1 MGKADSKAA
10 TSAADAK
17 VKQDQQVTQTGLGD
31 TQSRMNALT
40 PVAADQ
46 KNQIWSGYSNL
57 ANNPGAGG
65 GIDQAASD
73 RLLSGNYSSVK
84 GGGSSSDGGGGGSS
98 SGGGGG
104 IGSPASSAGDYLGV
118 FNELAGKNAG
128 FDPTRLSNINQASGQ
143 LRDTSGN
150 YGDVNANIGKLSNAE
165 NNYGAT
171 NTSISGLQNFAK
183 TGGLNSGQLSNIN
196 RDSLTDIEKTGGYST
211 GDIANERAR
220 GNAGIQS
227 TYSNMQDALT
237 KQKMASGQ
245 MGPGWSQAGFK
256 LARQGAQDVA
266 GQAQKTEA
274 DIHDKVT
281 QNRLTAG
288 SKLGE
293 LGLGTAQLQSQN
305 TLSGYN
311 DAGQLDVAKNTA
323 IQDAWDKAGKLGL
336 GRQAQI
342 DAATKAAADI
352 DNQTQST
359 MNQTRLGAASGLS
372 QDTLGRMS
380 IGASSGAAQ
389 AALDAANQRFLI
401 SEGDQNRN
409 TGLQGMLNTY
419 GATPNELQ
427 FNQSLLRGYGQDQAL
442 NNQNNVANRVNIG
455 NMPGPM
461 AGFNNVLGGISS
473 LTGIGSGL
481 FKGLGAFGGGGVN
494 GGSGPATDDFSHVF
508 DGYSSGP
515 GGFGGSFGGP
525 TDPTKD

>member
-1 MGKADSKAA
+1 MGKS
-10 TSAADAK
+10 
-17 VKQDQQVTQTGLGD
+17 DQQKTQANITDKVNQDNANTNTGISD
-31 TQSRMNALT
+31 TQSRMAALT
-40 PVAADQ
+40 PVAAQQ
-46 KNQIWSGYSNL
+46 KNDIWSGYSNL

-65 GIDQAASD
+65 AIDQAASN
-73 RLLSGNYSSVK
+73 RLLSGNYSDVK
-84 GGGSSSDGGGGGSS
+84 GGGSSSGGGGGGGSS

-128 FDPTRLSNINQASGQ
+128 FDPTRLSNINQASDQ

-196 RDSLTDIEKTGGYST
+196 RDSLTNIEKTGGYSA

-220 GNAGIQS
+220 GNAGIAS

-266 GQAQKTEA
+266 GQTQKTEA
-274 DIHDKVT
+274 DIHDQVVKN
-281 QNRLTAG
+281 QLAAG
-288 SKLGE
+288 SKLGD

-401 SEGDQNRN
+401 SEGDSNRN

-427 FNQSLLRGYGQDQAL
+427 FNQTLNRGYTQDASK
-442 NNQNNVANRVNIG
+442 NSNDAINARIG
-455 NMPGPM
+455 ASRIPGI
-461 AGFNNVLGGISS
+461 GS
-473 LTGIGSGL
+473 TIGSGL
-481 FKGLGAFGGGGVN
+481 DVAGKAFSMIGGGIPGLSSFFGGGGN
-494 GGSGPATDDFSHVF
+494 SDT
-508 DGYSSGP
+508 
-515 GGFGGSFGGP
+515 
-525 TDPTKD
+525 TDPSKNPYLSNYITGGGGTPDKGAPGAVR